1 MQQKRH
7 AERLIARILGHEQAR
22 HEFVLERIGELIG
35 QLGDV
40 RLGHRRELLAHDLLR
55 RLDRGTVHRRRG
67 VGHFADAEHARCE
80 ACQAV
85 ACKRPSEASTMRPII
100 AS

>member
-7 AERLIARILGHEQAR
+7 AEGLVAGILGHEQAR
-22 HEFVLERIGELIG
+22 HEFVLERIGELVG

-40 RLGHRRELLAHDLLR
+40 RVRHQRELLAHDLLR

-67 VGHFADAEHARCE
+67 VGHFADAKHG
-80 ACQAV
+80 
-85 ACKRPSEASTMRPII
+85 
-100 AS
+100 